1 MNGYLPENKLLVTN
15 EKNIVQQNTHFY
27 VKRHSIFALGKSKY
41 TISSDDECF
50 TGTVSFKK
58 MNTIYDMNNK
68 PQFKFQYKS
77 KSSPKELL
85 FSGGEENDEI
95 ITVKFIKNSSSF
107 LKSYQAQ
114 FYNKATNRND
124 TILIKSDNFGTF
136 NQIYYGDENGLLIGT
151 IRKANM
157 VQMSFS
163 LDIYPGVDKFLIIAI
178 GFCIDR
184 LFNAKVGRLGAAA
197 AVAI

>member
-1 MNGYLPENKLLVTN
+1 
-15 EKNIVQQNTHFY
+15 
-27 VKRHSIFALGKSKY
+27 
-41 TISSDDECF
+41 
-50 TGTVSFKK
+50 

-77 KSSPKELL
+77 SSSQKELL
-85 FSGGEENDEI
+85 FSGGEESDEI
-95 ITVKFIKNSSSF
+95 ITVKFIKISSSY

-114 FYNKATNRND
+114 FYNKATNRNE
-124 TILIKSDNFGTF
+124 TLLIKSDNFGTF
-136 NQIYYGDENGLLIGT
+136 NQIYYGDESGPLVGT
-151 IRKANM
+151 SEKANM

-163 LDIYPGVDKFLIIAI
+163 MDIYPGVDKFLIIAI

-184 LFNAKVGRLGAAA
+184 LFNAKIARFGAAA